1 MNYPIFLLMIM
12 SGFVRM
18 NLFHVLLLMIFVGA
32 ALFPVAF
39 SKRVIWVL
47 LYVEFFILAKY
58 VFTLF
63 I

>member
-1 MNYPIFLLMIM
+1 MIM

-58 VFTLF
+58 IFTLF